1 MIDDD
6 DVRFLS
12 SGEIWRR
19 GEADDMVARQA
30 FQNVLYFCLGHTTAP
45 VASWRDGA
53 MAAFDNVFHG
63 RTDAPL
69 PSEPDEYSAYLHD
82 TVIYYARLLN
92 QSLSNNYTGS
102 GDDLFD
108 FGDTVYFPG
117 LSGDVIINQ
126 LGERWPSFYVYDMD
140 TSGSFIQ
147 VANLQ
152 FAIADTRIR
161 MNSSF
166 TKITWGDGRTT
177 DDPYIPPD
185 TPDCGFYNEFCTP
198 DAPTTSKNWI

>member
-19 GEADDMVARQA
+19 GEADDM
-30 FQNVLYFCLGHTTAP
+30 NVLYFCLGHTTAQ

-69 PSEPDEYSAYLHD
+69 PSEF
-82 TVIYYARLLN
+82 T
-92 QSLSNNYTGS
+92 
-102 GDDLFD
+102 
-108 FGDTVYFPG
+108 
-117 LSGDVIINQ
+117 
-126 LGERWPSFYVYDMD
+126 
-140 TSGSFIQ
+140 TSRKNAL
-147 VANLQ
+147 ANS
-152 FAIADTRIR
+152 
-161 MNSSF
+161 NSSF